1 MQMEYPGRR
10 PIPTTLPAAPPPSP
24 PHVLIFPHP
33 LQGHVTSMLN
43 LAELLCLSNIRVTFL
58 NSDHIQHRL
67 FQFTTVQSRFSKY
80 HHLFHFQSISD
91 GLPPHHSRT
100 GEDVFDLFLSMRSI
114 TRPLFKELL
123 LSNQPPID
131 CVISDGALEFT
142 IQVADEVGIPVFY
155 FRTIGASCFWIYFCI
170 PDMIEAGEL
179 PIREEDDMERLI
191 TNVPGAEEFL
201 RCRDLPSLC
210 RVGDVSDQFLQ
221 AIVSTTRQSPK
232 AHALILNTFED
243 LEGPILSRIRT
254 QCHKTY
260 PIGPIHEH
268 LRSKLL
274 NFKTPQESSS
284 SSLWE
289 EDRSCM
295 KWLELQPPKSVL
307 YVNFGS
313 ITVMKPEELVE
324 IWHGLV
330 NSKQKFLWVIRQ
342 GTITELGSIDTGE
355 FPEELVKG
363 GEGEQFMVLS
373 GWVPQKEVL
382 DHGSIGGFLTHSGW
396 NSTLESIV
404 AGVPMICLPYFA
416 DQQVNSRFTSEVWKL
431 GLDMKDSCERGVVEK
446 MVTQLMVDRKVEFG
460 RSASRMAE
468 LARRSVSSN
477 GSSSRNLDDL
487 VEDIRSMTMRSR
499 SRTPMAME

>member
-1 MQMEYPGRR
+1 MEHSGGR
-10 PIPTTLPAAPPPSP
+10 PIPTAAPPPPSP
-24 PHVLIFPHP
+24 PHVLIFPYP
-33 LQGHVTSMLN
+33 LQGHVTSMLS

-58 NSDHIQHRL
+58 NSDHIQRRL
-67 FQFTTVQSRFSKY
+67 LQFTTVQSRFSKY
-80 HHLFHFQSISD
+80 PHLFYFQTISD
-91 GLPPHHSRT
+91 GLPSNHSRS
-100 GEDVFDLFLSMRSI
+100 GKEVFDLFQSMSSI
-114 TRPLFKELL
+114 TRPLYKELL

-142 IQVADEVGIPVFY
+142 VEVADEVGIPVVY

-170 PDMIEAGEL
+170 PDIIEAGEL
-179 PIREEDDMERLI
+179 PIRAEEEEEDMERVI
-191 TNVPGAEEFL
+191 TKVPGAEEFL

-210 RVGDVSDQFLQ
+210 RVRDLSEPYLQ

-232 AHALILNTFED
+232 AYALILNTFEE
-243 LEGPILSRIRT
+243 LEGPILGRIRT
-254 QCHKTY
+254 HCLKTY

-268 LRSKLL
+268 LRTKLL
-274 NFKTPQESSS
+274 SLEIPQESSS

-295 KWLELQPPKSVL
+295 KWLDLQPPKSVL

-313 ITVMKPEELVE
+313 VTVMKAEELVE

-330 NSKQKFLWVIRQ
+330 SSNQKFLWVIRQ
-342 GTITELGSIDTGE
+342 GTITDPGSVETGE

-373 GWVPQKEVL
+373 GWVAQNEVL
-382 DHGSIGGFLTHSGW
+382 KHGSIGGFLTHSGW
-396 NSTLESIV
+396 NSTLETIV

-431 GLDMKDSCERGVVEK
+431 GLDMKDSCERSVVEM
-446 MVTQLMVDRKVEFG
+446 MVTQLMVDRKLEFET
-460 RSASRMAE
+460 SAAKMAE
-468 LARRSVSSN
+468 LARRSVSSD
-477 GSSSRNLDDL
+477 GCSSRNLQDL
-487 VEDIRSMTMRSR
+487 IEEIRSMRYGL
-499 SRTPMAME
+499 